1 MSANDLLTARLERL
15 IQSSPDSKDKAQL
28 RKEIENLTGHIAR
41 VRGEIKQ
48 ASRILKALSHP
59 TRLTILKLLEVR
71 GMCVCELTAILK
83 ATQPTISHHLSILRN
98 MGLIEERREGKWIFY
113 NIAENET
120 VKCFQQIISHLC
132 KKIDE
137 QRSVSVKN

>member
-1 MSANDLLTARLERL
+1 MCANNFLTARLERL
-15 IQSSPDSKDKAQL
+15 IQSSPDSKDKTQL

-48 ASRILKALSHP
+48 ASEVLKALSHP

-71 GMCVCELTAILK
+71 SMCVCELTAILK
-83 ATQPTISHHLSILRN
+83 ATQPTVSHHLSILRN

-120 VKCFQQIISHLC
+120 VRCLQQVISRIYV
-132 KKIDE
+132 KK
-137 QRSVSVKN
+137 